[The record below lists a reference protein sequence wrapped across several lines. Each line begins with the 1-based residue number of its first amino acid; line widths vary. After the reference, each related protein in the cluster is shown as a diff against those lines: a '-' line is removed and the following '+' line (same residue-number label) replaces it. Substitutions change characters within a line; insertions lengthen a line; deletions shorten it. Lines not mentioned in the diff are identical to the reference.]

1 MVRLIVKTYNPS
13 GRLGSIE
20 GLDQI
25 KDVMDVD
32 KIVELKKK
40 LGFKSTEDFPSRCGD
55 IHRRTKKLMKKLIED
70 PDDHD
75 PNDIYMADHEL
86 FKILEDYNFRIVSK
100 GDDEMTTMTTILEL
114 DDKLNA

>member
-1 MVRLIVKTYNPS
+1 MVRLMVKSYNPS
-13 GRLGSIE
+13 GRLGSIG
-20 GLDQI
+20 GLDQL

-55 IHRRTKKLMKKLIED
+55 IHRRTKKIMKKLVED
-70 PDDHD
+70 PDDYD
-75 PNDIYMADHEL
+75 PNDIYMADREL
-86 FKILEDYNFRIVSK
+86 FKILEEYNFRIVVK

-114 DDKLNA
+114 DNKPS